1 MSFSWLAFVLILWA
15 GLLLGVSFI
24 ATPVKFMAPNLTMS
38 VALEVGKATFH
49 VFNKVEWVMLALT
62 LLASYLHGPHM
73 LKWWLVGFLAII
85 MAAETFWL
93 LPALDIRADLV
104 IAGEPAVPGKLHWL
118 YIIADVLKLIALLT
132 GAWWIGKETAP

>member
-1 MSFSWLAFVLILWA
+1 MSIPWLAFTMVLWA
-15 GLLLGVSFI
+15 GLVLGVAFI

-49 VFNKVEWVMLALT
+49 VFNKVEWIMLVLT
-62 LLASYLHGPHM
+62 VLVAYLHSPIP
-73 LKWWLVGFLAII
+73 LRWCLVGFLAVI

-104 IAGEPAVPGKLHWL
+104 IAGGSADPGKLHWF
-118 YIIADVLKLIALLT
+118 YIIADSLKVIVLLG
-132 GAWWIGKETAP
+132 GAWWITNYTEL